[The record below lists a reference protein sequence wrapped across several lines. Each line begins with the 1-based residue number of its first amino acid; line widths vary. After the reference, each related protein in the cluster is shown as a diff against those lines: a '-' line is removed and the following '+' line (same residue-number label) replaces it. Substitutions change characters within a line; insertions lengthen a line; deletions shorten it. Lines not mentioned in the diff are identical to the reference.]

1 LTLAPSFP
9 KQIDLHLH
17 AGQERDQPIDQL
29 VGSFI
34 ERGITFLGL
43 LDHSELYS
51 MGDKALRA
59 KFGQLVYH
67 STPGGLMDF
76 YQDIEDLCLEYQ
88 EASIF
93 KGLELPEWEIFSV
106 ETGLLERADFLGC
119 HMNTSCHDPGYRHYT
134 KATCGEHLATRANQ
148 LLRLCRPLDKPAV
161 LFHPF
166 HRRIQEMRSLAEGGG
181 DPGQEQVLTEED
193 LDFFFENTSTEHL
206 YVELNFGDIFSASP
220 YPGIL
225 DSLGSTCRM
234 LREGGIGFSLG
245 SDYHRTPR
253 EFRDPD
259 EIVAALG
266 LGIGDISIIDEL
278 LSKSRRAQS

>member
-1 LTLAPSFP
+1 MVPRFP
-9 KQIDLHLH
+9 REIDLHLH
-17 AGQERDQPIDQL
+17 AGQERDRPIDQL

-51 MGDKALRA
+51 MGDRALRN

-67 STPGGLMDF
+67 STSGGLVDF
-76 YQDIEDLCLEYQ
+76 YHDVEDLGKRYP

-106 ETGLLERADFLGC
+106 EAGLLKRSDFLGC

-134 KATCGEHLATRANQ
+134 EATCGEHLATRANQ

-166 HRRIQEMRSLAEGGG
+166 HRRIQEMSALVESGG
-181 DPGQEQVLTEED
+181 DPVQEQVFTQED

-206 YVELNFGDIFSASP
+206 YVELNFGDIFSAYR
-220 YPGIL
+220 YPGVL

-245 SDYHRTPR
+245 SDYHRTPK
-253 EFRDPD
+253 EFRDPG

-266 LGIGDISIIDEL
+266 LGIGDISIVDEL
-278 LSKSRRAQS
+278 LSKSCRAQS